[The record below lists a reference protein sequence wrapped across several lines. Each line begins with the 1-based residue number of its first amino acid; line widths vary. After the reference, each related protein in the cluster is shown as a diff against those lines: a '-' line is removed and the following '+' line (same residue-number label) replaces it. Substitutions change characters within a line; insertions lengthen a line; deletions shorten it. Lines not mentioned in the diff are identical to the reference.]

1 MSHYEKGGGTIVKY
15 RLCPLQ
21 ASSSLFLYSSMFLLT
36 YLSLLLF
43 FSLTPFSFIYVL
55 DLALALY
62 LPTVFPPC
70 LFHFFS
76 FLSQFLPQV
85 NSLSASLKKV
95 TFASSTPSPSPPLT
109 PPPLHPL
116 PASYALILLTAYTPR
131 ALIFGCSCSNC
142 PNPFMASAQVALI
155 FGSSHSVGINFF
167 AAPASWPLIFVS
179 PWLRRP

>member
-1 MSHYEKGGGTIVKY
+1 MSHYEKGGGGTIVKY

-95 TFASSTPSPSPPLT
+95 TFASSTPSPSSNGSTVEVSNFKRNTQFFLLLQICFFIQT
-109 PPPLHPL
+109 ENMECS
-116 PASYALILLTAYTPR
+116 SY
-131 ALIFGCSCSNC
+131 
-142 PNPFMASAQVALI
+142 
-155 FGSSHSVGINFF
+155 INVIQNLYKQFIDGKF
-167 AAPASWPLIFVS
+167 N
-179 PWLRRP
+179 